1 VPGLRSANHLFGRQF
16 VLSPDQETSRLRP
29 EVEAKWYSYAIVR
42 VVPRVERGEF
52 LNVGVVLFSREL
64 DFLGARFEVDEG
76 RLRSLAYDADIPTV
90 ERHLATFR
98 AISEGDALGGPIAA
112 LPKPE
117 RFYWLVAPRSTMIQT
132 SPVHV
137 GRSQDAERALEDL
150 LDEFVRPPRPAN
162 KEAQAAGAN
171 GT

>member
-1 VPGLRSANHLFGRQF
+1 M
-16 VLSPDQETSRLRP
+16 
-29 EVEAKWYSYAIVR
+29 WYSYAIVR
-42 VVPRVERGEF
+42 VVPCVERGEF

-64 DFLGARFEVDEG
+64 DFLGARFEVDEN
-76 RLRSLAYDADIPTV
+76 RLRSLAADVDIPTV

-98 AISEGDALGGPIAA
+98 AICNGEPSGGPIAA

-117 RFYWLVAPRSTMIQT
+117 RFHWLVAPRSTMIQT

-150 LDEFVRPPRPAN
+150 LQEFVWPPHPAA
-162 KEAQAAGAN
+162 ERAQAAGAN
-171 GT
+171 GA